1 MLNDISGMADWG
13 KVCLGLMRMFEGTL
27 FAVLT
32 VPELDSTRLLV
43 KEKMTII

>member
-13 KVCLGLMRMFEGTL
+13 KVCQGLMRMFEGA

-32 VPELDSTRLLV
+32 AP
-43 KEKMTII
+43 